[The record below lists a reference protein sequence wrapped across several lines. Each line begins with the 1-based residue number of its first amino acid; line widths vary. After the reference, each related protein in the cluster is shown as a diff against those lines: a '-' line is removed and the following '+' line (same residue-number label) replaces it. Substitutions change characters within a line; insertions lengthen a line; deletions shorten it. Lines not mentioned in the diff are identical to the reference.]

1 MSEADNFKNRYL
13 QQPITFL
20 TEENLD
26 KLENHCKKAIHY
38 ERGVEHQVVLE
49 LLERYKEFLAE
60 REEDKKKIAELKEY
74 IFIAPN
80 LDEMTAAKYIS
91 IRRDAYIRGRA
102 DEQQKAEEIINN
114 NYVSK
119 QKVKEELEEA
129 EKENEPYEQHN
140 KESRIY
146 WINKGKI
153 SLAKKIIGG

>member
-60 REEDKKKIAELKEY
+60 REEDKKKI
-74 IFIAPN
+74 
-80 LDEMTAAKYIS
+80 
-91 IRRDAYIRGRA
+91 
-102 DEQQKAEEIINN
+102 
-114 NYVSK
+114 
-119 QKVKEELEEA
+119 EELEE
-129 EKENEPYEQHN
+129 KN
-140 KESRIY
+140 KEILNS
-146 WINKGKI
+146 KI
-153 SLAKKIIGG
+153 GIDLSYDDYIPKQKIKEKIKDLEYNSSLGFEETLEETYKIEILQELLEDK

>member
-1 MSEADNFKNRYL
+1 MDIEEDIKILNEYINIDRKMRNNNQESDYDKFCERQCIA
-13 QQPITFL
+13 I
-20 TEENLD
+20 ENL
-26 KLENHCKKAIHY
+26 
-38 ERGVEHQVVLE
+38 
-49 LLERYKEFLAE
+49 LAE

>member
-60 REEDKKKIAELKEY
+60 QLIGLPVNKIKQDFEK
-74 IFIAPN
+74 PN
-80 LDEMTAAKYIS
+80 F
-91 IRRDAYIRGRA
+91 
-102 DEQQKAEEIINN
+102 KAEITIFTDKDAI
-114 NYVSK
+114 K
-119 QKVKEELEEA
+119 QYFERKV
-129 EKENEPYEQHN
+129 EKE
-140 KESRIY
+140 
-146 WINKGKI
+146 
-153 SLAKKIIGG
+153 

>member
-60 REEDKKKIAELKEY
+60 REEDKKRKKIEKPILSNGTIVYCRGTAGTSSFYGIVYPKGILELE
-74 IFIAPN
+74 N
-80 LDEMTAAKYIS
+80 GS
-91 IRRDAYIRGRA
+91 DAYINTNG
-102 DEQQKAEEIINN
+102 DLHLGDQI
-114 NYVSK
+114 S
-119 QKVKEELEEA
+119 
-129 EKENEPYEQHN
+129 
-140 KESRIY
+140 Y
-146 WINKGKI
+146 WIIERVVK
-153 SLAKKIIGG
+153 AKLIIEDIIEEDK

>member
-60 REEDKKKIAELKEY
+60 REEDKKRIKELE
-74 IFIAPN
+74 
-80 LDEMTAAKYIS
+80 EH
-91 IRRDAYIRGRA
+91 
-102 DEQQKAEEIINN
+102 QQKFYNGEIYTAKQLKQVEENQKKYFIN
-114 NYVSK
+114 K
-119 QKVKEELEEA
+119 QKVNGYMRRSKE
-129 EKENEPYEQHN
+129 
-140 KESRIY
+140 
-146 WINKGKI
+146 
-153 SLAKKIIGG
+153 